1 MLSAEYRA
9 EFARLNHIFALRQ
22 QVGTRQTKLM
32 YHFNSDV
39 NLVAL
44 NTLYKEAGETGRAGP
59 QDSRVGLEQDALL
72 VCGARLMRYD
82 DSYWLLR
89 NLCTLPAARQT
100 GLASQLLQAIQNQP
114 EYQPLITFPLPH
126 LNAFYRRNGF
136 HEIDITNLPTRLS
149 QLLKQCRRRHKGIQA
164 MACNA
169 SLR

>member
-9 EFARLNHIFALRQ
+9 EFARLNHIFAIRK

-32 YHFNSDV
+32 YHFNSNV
-39 NLVAL
+39 TLAAL
-44 NTLYKEAGETGRAGP
+44 NTLYKESGETGRAGP
-59 QDSRVGLEQDALL
+59 EDIRIGLQQDTLL

-89 NLCTLPAARQT
+89 NLCTLPTARQA
-100 GLASQLLQAIQNQP
+100 GLASQLLQVIQNQL

-136 HEIDITNLPTRLS
+136 YEIDVADLPPHLS
-149 QLLKQCRRRHKGIQA
+149 QLLRQCRRRNKGIQA